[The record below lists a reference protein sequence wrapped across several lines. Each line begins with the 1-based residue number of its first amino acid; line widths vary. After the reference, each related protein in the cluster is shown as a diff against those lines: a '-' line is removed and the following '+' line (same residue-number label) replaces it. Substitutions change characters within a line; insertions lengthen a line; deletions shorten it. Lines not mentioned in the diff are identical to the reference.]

1 MSAEQD
7 EWENEQ
13 PAAKRKPGR
22 PAKSPVEPIGVNI
35 AEPSPEELRA
45 ALKNSLL
52 EQVNKKGYDVYV
64 IQGVLRQLIGE
75 LL

>member
-22 PAKSPVEPIGVNI
+22 PAKPSAEPAGADI

-64 IQGVLRQLIGE
+64 IQGVLKQLIE
-75 LL
+75 EIL